1 MVLTS
6 LFPDE
11 ERRSFPDET
20 RPSLTAA
27 SAGLGRGERSRDWGR
42 NLRVIKENVIKE
54 NVIKENVTEPQ
65 RAI

>member
-6 LFPDE
+6 FFPDE

-27 SAGLGRGERSRDWGR
+27 SAELAREGEVQGLR
-42 NLRVIKENVIKE
+42 
-54 NVIKENVTEPQ
+54 
-65 RAI
+65 